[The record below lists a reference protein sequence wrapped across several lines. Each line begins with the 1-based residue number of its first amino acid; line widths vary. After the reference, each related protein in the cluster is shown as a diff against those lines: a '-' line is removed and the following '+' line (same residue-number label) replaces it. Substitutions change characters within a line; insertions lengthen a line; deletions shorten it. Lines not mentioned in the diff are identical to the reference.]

1 MQTKLTLR
9 LDDDLINQG
18 KLYAQGKGVSLSRLV
33 GEYFKLL
40 TKEKVGPQKNDAPV
54 TDSLRGLLHGANVKE
69 DDYKQHL
76 EKKYL

>member
-9 LDDDLINQG
+9 LDEDLINQG

-40 TKEKVGPQKNDAPV
+40 TKEKVVRQKIDAPV
-54 TDSLRGLLHGANVKE
+54 TDSLRGLLRGANVKE
-69 DDYKQHL
+69 DDYKQYL
-76 EKKYL
+76 EKKHL

>member
-9 LDDDLINQG
+9 LDEDLINQG
-18 KLYAQGKGVSLSRLV
+18 KLYAQRKGVSLSKLV

-40 TKEKVGPQKNDAPV
+40 TKEKVGPQKIDAPV
-54 TDSLRGLLHGANVKE
+54 TDSLRGLLRGANVKE
-69 DDYKQHL
+69 DDYKQYL

>member
-9 LDDDLINQG
+9 LDEDLINQG
-18 KLYAQGKGVSLSRLV
+18 KLYAQRKGVSLSRLV

-40 TKEKVGPQKNDAPV
+40 TKEKVGRQKIDAPV
-54 TDSLRGLLHGANVKE
+54 TDSLRGLLRGANAKE
-69 DDYKQHL
+69 DDYKQYL

>member
-18 KLYAQGKGVSLSRLV
+18 KLYAQKKGVSLSRLV

-40 TKEKVGPQKNDAPV
+40 TKEKVGLQKIDAPV
-54 TDSLRGLLHGANVKE
+54 TDSLRGLLRGANVKE
-69 DDYKQHL
+69 DDYKQYL